1 MRLKCIKMITF
12 IKENPALSTAIYG
25 AVVSSV
31 ALGWNIY
38 KYLQEKPKI
47 KVDVKF
53 GGIIREKVS
62 DTLLIVSIINRGGK
76 SIHLSSMGLRS
87 GNDDLF
93 NLHTVGL
100 PCELKGGCSHSEWF
114 EVKKLKRDRQYD
126 FGWYKDATGKMY
138 KSKSI
143 KKKINNYFKSEKGE
157 QIKEK

>member
-1 MRLKCIKMITF
+1 MITW
-12 IKENPALSTAIYG
+12 IKSNLTLTTVIYG
-25 AVVSSV
+25 AIVSSV

-38 KYLQEKPKI
+38 KYFQDKPKI

-62 DTLLIVSIINRGGK
+62 DTLLIVSIINKGGK
-76 SIHLSSMGLRS
+76 SIYLSSMGLRS

-93 NLHTVGL
+93 NLHTIGL
-100 PCELKGGCSHSEWF
+100 PCELKGGTSHSEWF
-114 EVKKLKRDRQYD
+114 EVSKLKRDRQYD

-143 KKKINNYFKSEKGE
+143 TRKLKNYFKSEKV
-157 QIKEK
+157 KEEKNEI